1 MSKYTQAA
9 VDTVRKNQG
18 KSSLDMRQ
26 EWDKTMMELKA
37 NPLSDPHR
45 HPPL

>member
-1 MSKYTQAA
+1 MSKYAQAA
-9 VDTVRKNQG
+9 VDTVRINRG

-37 NPLSDPHR
+37 SPLSDPYR
-45 HPPL
+45 HPAQ

>member
-1 MSKYTQAA
+1 MSKYAQAA
-9 VDTVRKNQG
+9 VDTVRKNHG

-37 NPLSDPHR
+37 SPIPAPHH
-45 HPPL
+45 HPPQ

>member
-1 MSKYTQAA
+1 MPKYAQAA

-26 EWDKTMMELKA
+26 EWDKNDDGVEG
-37 NPLSDPHR
+37 
-45 HPPL
+45 